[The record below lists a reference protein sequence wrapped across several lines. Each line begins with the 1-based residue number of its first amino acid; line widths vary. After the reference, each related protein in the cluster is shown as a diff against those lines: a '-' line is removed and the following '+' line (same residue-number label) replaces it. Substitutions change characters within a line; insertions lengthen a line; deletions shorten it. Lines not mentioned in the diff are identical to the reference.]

1 MRSLKDQ
8 RILVTGG
15 SGFLGRHVVKRLRD
29 AGCHVDA
36 PSSGDVNLLMSV
48 ESTKAIKDFWPTKV
62 VHLAAF
68 CGGIGKNAIHP
79 ALMLESN
86 QTMGLHAI
94 DGACKA
100 KAKIIV
106 LGSVCAYPKHCPMP
120 FKESDLWNG
129 YPEETNAPYGI
140 AKRTTFVMAD
150 AYHRQYGLDVAC
162 LLPANLYGPGDH
174 FDDLEGSHVIP
185 AMIRKMTEARDAGE
199 QNITL
204 WGTGKPTREF
214 LYVEDCAD
222 AIVQA
227 IQCQTSPY
235 PINIGTGVETSIHD
249 LAETIKRIVGYTGRI
264 KWDASKPDGQP
275 RRQLDTTRARA
286 ILGWKAKVGLQEG
299 LERTVESYEAQRSAM
314 SAT

>member
-1 MRSLKDQ
+1 MPHLKDQ

-29 AGCHVDA
+29 EGLHVDA
-36 PSSGDVNLLMSV
+36 PSSDEFPMRVFDTCLSWAAEHKPNVIVN
-48 ESTKAIKDFWPTKV
+48 
-62 VHLAAF
+62 LAAF
-68 CGGIGKNAIHP
+68 CGGIGKNAGYGSSMLWHNLDIGMT
-79 ALMLESN
+79 ALNVADL
-86 QTMGLHAI
+86 LHAKCI
-94 DGACKA
+94 Q
-100 KAKIIV
+100 
-106 LGSVCAYPKHCPMP
+106 LGSVCSYPKHCPVP
-120 FKESDLWNG
+120 FKETDLWNG

-140 AKRTTFVMAD
+140 AKRTLMVYAQTL
-150 AYHRQYGLDVAC
+150 HPRLDVAC

-185 AMIRKMTEARDAGE
+185 AMIRKMVEARDAGE
-199 QNITL
+199 PSITL
-204 WGTGKPTREF
+204 WGTGRPTREF

-227 IQCQTSPY
+227 IQCQTSPA
-235 PINIGTGVETSIHD
+235 PINIGTGVETSIHE

-264 KWDASKPDGQP
+264 KWDVSKPDGQP
-275 RRQLDTTRARA
+275 RRQLDTTRAKA

-314 SAT
+314 AAT